1 MTPFSGPFTVAQA
14 RSAGLPQAKI
24 HGSDYVRLF
33 HGIYAPAGAIDLRLR
48 CEGARLLLP
57 DDAVATGRTAL
68 RLRGLDLGAD
78 LPVTFVT
85 RQPVRMRH
93 SGINLRTVA
102 EVPECTGWIA
112 QASEACA
119 FLLDSEALVPAVTA
133 VDRALHRGLMTRSDI
148 LAAPLTTRARRAFAH
163 VAVGAHSARESKLR
177 LALTLAGLPRP
188 ETQGRIEAD
197 GTLVAQVDLLYR
209 YYRVALEYEGG
220 QHLTDPDQWQKD
232 ITRYADLVR
241 VGFTVV
247 RVTSTRMRKP
257 DDVVNEVFRGLV
269 DHGYAG
275 PAPRFSPSWWAAV
288 S

>member
-133 VDRALHRGLMTRSDI
+133 VDRALHRGLMTEATSW
-148 LAAPLTTRARRAFAH
+148 P
-163 VAVGAHSARESKLR
+163 
-177 LALTLAGLPRP
+177 PR
-188 ETQGRIEAD
+188 
-197 GTLVAQVDLLYR
+197 
-209 YYRVALEYEGG
+209 
-220 QHLTDPDQWQKD
+220 
-232 ITRYADLVR
+232 
-241 VGFTVV
+241 
-247 RVTSTRMRKP
+247 
-257 DDVVNEVFRGLV
+257 
-269 DHGYAG
+269 
-275 PAPRFSPSWWAAV
+275 
-288 S
+288 

>member
-1 MTPFSGPFTVAQA
+1 M
-14 RSAGLPQAKI
+14 
-24 HGSDYVRLF
+24 
-33 HGIYAPAGAIDLRLR
+33 
-48 CEGARLLLP
+48 
-57 DDAVATGRTAL
+57 
-68 RLRGLDLGAD
+68 
-78 LPVTFVT
+78 
-85 RQPVRMRH
+85 
-93 SGINLRTVA
+93 
-102 EVPECTGWIA
+102 
-112 QASEACA
+112 
-119 FLLDSEALVPAVTA
+119 
-133 VDRALHRGLMTRSDI
+133 
-148 LAAPLTTRARRAFAH
+148 
-163 VAVGAHSARESKLR
+163 GAHSARESKLR

-241 VGFTVV
+241 MGFTVV

-275 PAPRFSPSWWAAV
+275 PAPRFSPSWCVLCHLARLQRRRAV
-288 S
+288 SASKSCHLACRVVVHGVSEVPNGCAGVRPAQAADVRGRNQSRYLVRSGGHCLSRLARSMASAPE